1 MFGTKVPKLFCS
13 LSGSLELLA
22 EQQEKNRCRVPFLSH
37 VNLYAREVRS
47 QSWFKPIQRPVELWR
62 HLRVVTA
69 PHGTQSSPVWF
80 CFVKEHLLRITV
92 NNFAHKT
99 EIMLFMT
106 QRGRLSQAEMWKEM
120 NSSWDLVFH
129 QPAESTEL
137 TARPSRQSL

>member
-13 LSGSLELLA
+13 LSGSLELRA

-37 VNLYAREVRS
+37 VNLYAREVHS